1 MTVPSW
7 SGLLVGVLEVMLC
20 QFGPRFSHPR
30 SIHPLLKIAPNTA
43 PERCRRASVVSE
55 KPIRVARPHPDVLPP
70 SLPPLGSIGAVR
82 GFFRHRVRAV
92 RSFWRDELDGL
103 AGRPCHSEERSEKY
117 THRLA
122 PFPGCGHTF
131 CDRSRPQARPMATP
145 SSRCCKDPSIGV
157 GDHPELYDPTSYGAR
172 C

>member
-1 MTVPSW
+1 MVLPPRGPKSGVENFIISNMAVPSW
-7 SGLLVGVLEVMLC
+7 SGLLVGVLEVTPLK
-20 QFGPRFSHPR
+20 FGRWFSPS
-30 SIHPLLKIAPNTA
+30 SIEITPNTA

-82 GFFRHRVRAV
+82 VFFRHRVRAV

-103 AGRPCHSEERSEKY
+103 AGRPCHSEQRSEKY

-131 CDRSRPQARPMATP
+131 
-145 SSRCCKDPSIGV
+145 
-157 GDHPELYDPTSYGAR
+157 
-172 C
+172 

>member
-1 MTVPSW
+1 MD
-7 SGLLVGVLEVMLC
+7 VG
-20 QFGPRFSHPR
+20 F
-30 SIHPLLKIAPNTA
+30 HPLIKIAPNTA
-43 PERCRRASVVSE
+43 PERCRRPSVVSE

-82 GFFRHRVRAV
+82 VFFRHRVRAV

-103 AGRPCHSEERSEKY
+103 AGRPCHSEQRSENY
-117 THRLA
+117 THRLV

-145 SSRCCKDPSIGV
+145 SSRCCKDPSV
-157 GDHPELYDPTSYGAR
+157 AWATTQNSTTRRRTELVVDRAPLPVIRAS
-172 C
+172 